1 MSCGSVSAVVVL
13 REVKV
18 LLLAGGE
25 VGLLFFITSSSNVAN
40 LSLLPLSGW
49 LLLQQQ
55 NFMNT
60 CHGRLSM
67 VELEWC

>member
-1 MSCGSVSAVVVL
+1 VSAVVL

-18 LLLAGGE
+18 LLLAAGE
-25 VGLLFFITSSSNVAN
+25 VGLLFYITSSSNVAN

-60 CHGRLSM
+60 ACTRWAVNGGSS
-67 VELEWC
+67 VVS

>member
-13 REVKV
+13 
-18 LLLAGGE
+18 LLLAAGE
-25 VGLLFFITSSSNVAN
+25 VEVVAGLLFFITSSSNVAN

-60 CHGRLSM
+60 CHGGLSM
-67 VELEWC
+67 VEVVW